1 MQLTAVSKRL
11 LITVNIA
18 YCAEYRKNLSEQI
31 LNINLNFKGD
41 FIMKARIPKGAGGAQ
56 NMNQMIKQAQKMQDQ
71 ITDLQAEIEARD
83 FTATAGGGAVE
94 VTLTGK
100 KTIKSLTL
108 KPEVVDPEDIEM
120 LQDLIISAVNEAI
133 NNIEDTTEAEMS
145 KITGG
150 VSLPGLF

>member
-1 MQLTAVSKRL
+1 
-11 LITVNIA
+11 
-18 YCAEYRKNLSEQI
+18 
-31 LNINLNFKGD
+31 
-41 FIMKARIPKGAGGAQ
+41 MKARIPKSAGGAQ

-71 ITDLQAEIEARD
+71 ITELQSEIEAKD

-133 NNIEDTTEAEMS
+133 NNIEETTEAEMS

>member
-1 MQLTAVSKRL
+1 
-11 LITVNIA
+11 
-18 YCAEYRKNLSEQI
+18 
-31 LNINLNFKGD
+31 
-41 FIMKARIPKGAGGAQ
+41 MKARIPRNNGGAQ

-71 ITDLQAEIEARD
+71 ITELQEDIEARD
-83 FTATAGGGAVE
+83 FSATAGGGAVE
-94 VTLTGK
+94 LVMTGK

-120 LQDLIISAVNEAI
+120 LQDLIISAVNEAV
-133 NNIEDTTEAEMS
+133 NNIETTTEAEMS

>member
-1 MQLTAVSKRL
+1 
-11 LITVNIA
+11 
-18 YCAEYRKNLSEQI
+18 
-31 LNINLNFKGD
+31 
-41 FIMKARIPKGAGGAQ
+41 MKARIPKSMSGNQ
-56 NMNQMIKQAQKMQDQ
+56 NMNNVMRQAQKMQEQ
-71 ITDLQAEIEARD
+71 ITELQNDIEQRD

-94 VTLTGK
+94 IVMSGN

-120 LQDLIISAVNEAI
+120 LQDLIISAVNEAV
-133 NNIEDTTEAEMS
+133 NNIESTTEEEMN